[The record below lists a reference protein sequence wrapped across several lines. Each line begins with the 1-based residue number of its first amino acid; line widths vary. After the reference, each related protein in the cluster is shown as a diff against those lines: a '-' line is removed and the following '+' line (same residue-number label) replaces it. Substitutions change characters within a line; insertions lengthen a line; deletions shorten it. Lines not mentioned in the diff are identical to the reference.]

1 VIQIPLVPEPRARN
15 EQQHEHNHKPLLGS
29 RENKQVEEP
38 FH

>member
-1 VIQIPLVPEPRARN
+1 MVPEPRARN
-15 EQQHEHNHKPLLGS
+15 EQQHEHNDEPLLRS